1 MSNDIFEKCNKF
13 TVARDIQA
21 LGVYPYFKR
30 VESAQGPVV
39 LIEGKKRIVACSNN
53 YLGLADH
60 PKVIEGSVAAAK
72 KYGTSCTGSRFL
84 NGTNDLHEKVERK
97 FAKFVGKESSIL
109 FTTGHHSNLGA
120 ISSLVGKN
128 DVVITDKLDHASII
142 DGCRLS
148 LGEMLRFRHNDMADL
163 ERQLA
168 KCKDKAALIVV
179 DGIFSM
185 EGDIANLP
193 EISKLAKKY
202 GARVFVDEAHSL
214 GVLGKNGKGTGEHF
228 NLEPEVDVLMATA
241 SKSMASIGGF
251 IASSEEV
258 INYIKHTA
266 RPLIFT
272 ASLPPACVGAIDVA
286 LDILQDEPERRAKLW
301 ANTKKMKEG
310 FHSMG
315 FDTRESESPIIP
327 ITVGEDMIAFKMCSM
342 LFDECVFTS
351 PVVSPAVPEGQAI
364 IRTSYMATHT
374 DEHLEFILDKFEKV
388 SKELGIISGG
398 TTRKSSKTMLNKKRK
413 FSFSDTDFAAAT
425 KKWLKRLWF
434 TK

>member
-1 MSNDIFEKCNKF
+1 
-13 TVARDIQA
+13 
-21 LGVYPYFKR
+21 
-30 VESAQGPVV
+30 
-39 LIEGKKRIVACSNN
+39 
-53 YLGLADH
+53 
-60 PKVIEGSVAAAK
+60 
-72 KYGTSCTGSRFL
+72 
-84 NGTNDLHEKVERK
+84 
-97 FAKFVGKESSIL
+97 
-109 FTTGHHSNLGA
+109 
-120 ISSLVGKN
+120 
-128 DVVITDKLDHASII
+128 
-142 DGCRLS
+142 
-148 LGEMLRFRHNDMADL
+148 
-163 ERQLA
+163 
-168 KCKDKAALIVV
+168 
-179 DGIFSM
+179 
-185 EGDIANLP
+185 
-193 EISKLAKKY
+193 
-202 GARVFVDEAHSL
+202 
-214 GVLGKNGKGTGEHF
+214 
-228 NLEPEVDVLMATA
+228 
-241 SKSMASIGGF
+241 F

-286 LDILQDEPERRAKLW
+286 LDILQNEPERRARLW

-310 FHSMG
+310 FQSMG